1 MTQSGDLNTSIE
13 IPSAVMVSHL
23 AEIMD
28 SDPIDVIKQLM
39 RSGIMA
45 NLNEIL
51 DFETA
56 AIVAT
61 NMGYKVRKPSYGSN
75 QYESSKVNID
85 PANLVERSPVVAMLG
100 HVDHGKTTLLD
111 AIRNENVVDQEFGG
125 ITQHI
130 GAYRVEY
137 EGNMITFLDT
147 PGHKAFHQY
156 EG

>member
-56 AIVAT
+56 AIL
-61 NMGYKVRKPSYGSN
+61 SL
-75 QYESSKVNID
+75 I
-85 PANLVERSPVVAMLG
+85 
-100 HVDHGKTTLLD
+100 
-111 AIRNENVVDQEFGG
+111 
-125 ITQHI
+125 HI
-130 GAYRVEY
+130 SEPTRPY
-137 EGNMITFLDT
+137 
-147 PGHKAFHQY
+147 
-156 EG
+156 